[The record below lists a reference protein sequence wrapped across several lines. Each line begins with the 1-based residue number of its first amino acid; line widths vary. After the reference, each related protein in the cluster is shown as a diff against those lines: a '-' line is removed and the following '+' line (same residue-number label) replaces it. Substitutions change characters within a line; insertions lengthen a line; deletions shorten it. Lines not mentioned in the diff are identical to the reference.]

1 MFNSFQ
7 IHPVSFIK
15 AMSKALELSSSGI
28 SKHHRRTAI
37 ISRYIGL
44 KLGID
49 QSQLQVLIYA
59 ALLHDIGAAANWD
72 EKHFIAH
79 TDDDE
84 KVFHHAEEGYNILK
98 DSAQLGILAIPILY
112 HHDRFCG
119 GNPSGFI
126 GKEIPLLS
134 RILHVA
140 DRIEVEI
147 DDSQHIFMQRQHIIQ
162 VLESNHF
169 FDPDILDLLYELG
182 KIDAF
187 WLDIVNIDY
196 ANSFMNNLSFFEKL
210 LFDLAD
216 MIVIAEIFAKVIDA
230 TSHYTAAH
238 SNNVAKVSRKLSQLI
253 GFSEYEGNQFYLAG
267 LLHDLGKLAIP
278 NAILNKP
285 GKLNQDEYEIIKQHP
300 YYSYRIMEEVEGF
313 QTIADWIGTHHEK
326 LDGTGYPFKL
336 KAAEIS
342 IGSRILAVS
351 DIYCALLEARAY
363 RMDMTTDQAL
373 EIMEEMVRENKVDGT
388 VVHMVR
394 CNADILQN
402 LIQKKIL
409 DL

>member
-147 DDSQHIFMQRQHIIQ
+147 DDSKHIFMQRQRIIQ
-162 VLESNHF
+162 VLESNDF

-187 WLDIVNIDY
+187 WLDIVNVDY

-210 LFDLAD
+210 LFDLED

-278 NAILNKP
+278 NAILNKT

-351 DIYCALLEARAY
+351 DIYCALLEVRAY
-363 RMDMTTDQAL
+363 RTDMTTGQAL
-373 EIMEEMVRENKVDGT
+373 AIMDEMVRENKVDGT

-394 CNADILQN
+394 CHADVLQN

-409 DL
+409 DI

>member
-278 NAILNKP
+278 NAILNKT

-363 RMDMTTDQAL
+363 RTDMTTGQAL
-373 EIMEEMVRENKVDGT
+373 AIMEEMVRENKVDGT

>member
-1 MFNSFQ
+1 
-7 IHPVSFIK
+7 
-15 AMSKALELSSSGI
+15 MSKALELSSSGI

-147 DDSQHIFMQRQHIIQ
+147 DDSKHIFMQRQRIIQ
-162 VLESNHF
+162 VLESNDF

-278 NAILNKP
+278 NAILNKT

-363 RMDMTTDQAL
+363 RTDMTAGQAL
-373 EIMEEMVRENKVDGT
+373 AIMDEMVRENKVDGT

-394 CNADILQN
+394 CHADVLQN

-409 DL
+409 DI

>member
-147 DDSQHIFMQRQHIIQ
+147 DDSKHIFMQRQRIIQ
-162 VLESNHF
+162 VLESNDF

-187 WLDIVNIDY
+187 WLDIVNVDY

-210 LFDLAD
+210 LFDLED

-278 NAILNKP
+278 NAILNKT

-363 RMDMTTDQAL
+363 RTDMTAGQAL
-373 EIMEEMVRENKVDGT
+373 AIMDEMVRENKVDGT

-394 CNADILQN
+394 CHADVLQN

-409 DL
+409 DI

>member
-147 DDSQHIFMQRQHIIQ
+147 DDSKHIFMQRQRIIQ
-162 VLESNHF
+162 VLESNDF

-351 DIYCALLEARAY
+351 DIYCALLEVRAY
-363 RMDMTTDQAL
+363 RTDMTTGQAL
-373 EIMEEMVRENKVDGT
+373 AIMDEMVRENKVDGT

>member
-394 CNADILQN
+394 CNADVLQN

>member
-44 KLGID
+44 KIGID

-119 GNPSGFI
+119 GNPSGLI

-169 FDPDILDLLYELG
+169 FDPDILDILYELG

-351 DIYCALLEARAY
+351 DIYCALLETRAY
-363 RMDMTTDQAL
+363 RTDMTTGQAL
-373 EIMEEMVRENKVDGT
+373 AIMEEMVRENKIDGT

-394 CNADILQN
+394 CNADVLQN

>member
-44 KLGID
+44 KIGID

-119 GNPSGFI
+119 GNPSGLI

-147 DDSQHIFMQRQHIIQ
+147 DDSQHIFMQRQRIIQ

-351 DIYCALLEARAY
+351 DIYCALLETRAY
-363 RMDMTTDQAL
+363 RTDMTTGQAL
-373 EIMEEMVRENKVDGT
+373 AIMEEMVRENKIDGT

-394 CNADILQN
+394 CNADVLQN